1 VFVIVDCVSSND
13 ERASV
18 QFMVRDTGIGIPQH
32 KLEHIFKAFVQADA
46 STTRRFGGTGLG
58 LAICTRLVVAM
69 GGKLQVSSRVG
80 VGTEFFFTLNFVKTD
95 RPNEEPT
102 EAERLSTAA
111 NEGAEETDPDSPK
124 PIKSTLQI
132 LLVEDSL
139 MNQVLAIG
147 ILQREGHVVTVANN
161 GVEAVEA
168 FEASP
173 FDLIL
178 MDVQMPEMDGLQ
190 ATAAIRQIEATKGG
204 HTPILAMTAHALTGD
219 RERCLAA
226 GMDGYLAKP
235 VRLNDLLRAIPEV
248 CASV

>member
-1 VFVIVDCVSSND
+1 
-13 ERASV
+13 
-18 QFMVRDTGIGIPQH
+18 
-32 KLEHIFKAFVQADA
+32 
-46 STTRRFGGTGLG
+46 
-58 LAICTRLVVAM
+58 
-69 GGKLQVSSRVG
+69 
-80 VGTEFFFTLNFVKTD
+80 
-95 RPNEEPT
+95 
-102 EAERLSTAA
+102 
-111 NEGAEETDPDSPK
+111 
-124 PIKSTLQI
+124 
-132 LLVEDSL
+132 
-139 MNQVLAIG
+139 
-147 ILQREGHVVTVANN
+147 VTVANN